1 MTQIWLCSHFGSRHL
16 LMCFLQNEEE
26 VLLLGRMHE
35 SS

>member
-1 MTQIWLCSHFGSRHL
+1 MTQILLCSHFGSHL
-16 LMCFLQNEEE
+16 IFLQNEEE